1 MAATPLVVLTTVGSV
16 EDARTL
22 VRTLVRERVIAC
34 GTILPVGT
42 SIYRWNNELK
52 EEPEVMVV
60 MKTEG
65 ERWDALQAAVRARHP
80 YVVPELLAL
89 PVDRGLDKYLSW
101 LEREVMV

>member
-22 VRTLVRERVIAC
+22 VRALVRERVIAC
-34 GTILPVGT
+34 GTILPAGT

-52 EEPEVMVV
+52 EEQEVLVV

-65 ERWDALQAAVRARHP
+65 SRWDALQTAVRARHP
-80 YVVPELLAL
+80 YLIPELLAL
-89 PVDRGLDKYLSW
+89 PVDRGLEAYLSW
-101 LEREVMV
+101 LEREVIV